1 MENYQSFKT
10 VFQNS
15 NYVFFVVD
23 MLEKLAKLSYSNDG
37 KTKSLTVVN
46 SKLEAMQW

>member
-1 MENYQSFKT
+1 MEKYQSFKT

-23 MLEKLAKLSYSNDG
+23 MFEKLANRRL
-37 KTKSLTVVN
+37 
-46 SKLEAMQW
+46 